1 MKARGPPTKMAL
13 ERVRK
18 LGQGNFGV
26 AVLARLDGMHDTEL
40 FVLAVCE
47 RCLAGRWHVQ
57 RVFFQNVVCFVSHPR
72 NRDHGLPG
80 RVCVCV
86 CVEGGG
92 CWHHGTTHPTNPL
105 RSKPHVLSTVAF
117 TAHSIRQATRHL
129 V

>member
-47 RCLAGRWHVQ
+47 RCLAERWHVQ

-72 NRDHGLPG
+72 NRDHGLLG
-80 RVCVCV
+80 RGCVWRAV
-86 CVEGGG
+86 AV
-92 CWHHGTTHPTNPL
+92 GTMGRRIRQIHCDQNHTYSL
-105 RSKPHVLSTVAF
+105 RS
-117 TAHSIRQATRHL
+117 HSRRTPFAKRVTSL
-129 V
+129 T